1 MLNGRESILS
11 KKYFLHLE
19 GMDLAGKSTIAKL
32 IAENSEWDWKIYHN
46 CFSQNNPIQ
55 DLIKDLAEQNKY
67 DDEIYGYLHFVAL
80 LADVKY
86 FDINENVIQDSTIL
100 LRSINYHKLANN
112 NNLVKLFERLV
123 KKHPIP
129 DVSIYLTVNIDER
142 MRRLEKR
149 MQEKPQNVTI
159 SDRLMLSSPE
169 KFIERDYRLMNLS
182 KKYFNSIVVDT
193 SEISEMQTAKFVI
206 STLKENINE

>member
-1 MLNGRESILS
+1 M
-11 KKYFLHLE
+11 
-19 GMDLAGKSTIAKL
+19 
-32 IAENSEWDWKIYHN
+32 
-46 CFSQNNPIQ
+46 
-55 DLIKDLAEQNKY
+55 
-67 DDEIYGYLHFVAL
+67 
-80 LADVKY
+80 
-86 FDINENVIQDSTIL
+86 
-100 LRSINYHKLANN
+100 
-112 NNLVKLFERLV
+112 KLFERLV

-193 SEISEMQTAKFVI
+193 SEISEMQTAEFVI